1 MKINEFAQIDELT
14 IPGTLAHK
22 IKKGFAEYVKQQG
35 GQATSDMFLKYINSV
50 GIKSPS
56 VQQALGVGQKT
67 TGGAGAP
74 DTKQADEPEAGPNKT
89 VNTPK
94 AQAKAE
100 PQKASNLNSYFQNF
114 SKAMQGAGDKNQK
127 IALAKELVNI
137 VADRGGQDSNTAV
150 SLLRKFGGNTLDN
163 NFKQAA
169 MNALKKGARMESVF
183 VDQFVTV
190 LAEHD
195 ITLEDLGL
203 AMTLT
208 EDRAY
213 IVTLIEANLSDKD
226 IDNLVKMAAK
236 DSKASGQKDSGKPKT
251 NVGGAFASGLRKGF
265 GFGSNPLGTT
275 GKAIGKKF
283 GKAADKYDAD
293 NSDSDGKDQDS
304 GNSQD
309 TRTGLNTLKTELGLS
324 NPAMAVKALD
334 KLMQGKPISNRN
346 ELEAVKPLIGAVKQA
361 LASQQGRARLKQ
373 LIKTL

>member
-14 IPGTLAHK
+14 IPGTLAHR
-22 IKKGFAEYVKQQG
+22 IKKGFADYVKQVG
-35 GQATSDMFLKYINSV
+35 REPTSDMFLTYINGI

-67 TGGAGAP
+67 TGGADAP
-74 DTKQADEPEAGPNKT
+74 DTKQATEPEADPNKT

-100 PQKASNLNSYFQNF
+100 PKKASNLNSYFQNF

-195 ITLEDLGL
+195 ITLQDLGL
-203 AMTLT
+203 TMTLT

-226 IDNLVKMAAK
+226 IDKLVKMAAK
-236 DSKASGQKDSGKPKT
+236 DSKASGQKDAGKPET
-251 NVGGAFASGLRKGF
+251 NMGGAFTSGLRKGF
-265 GFGSNPLGTT
+265 NFGSNPIGTT

-283 GKAADKYDAD
+283 GKSADKYDAD
-293 NSDSDGKDQDS
+293 NTDSNEKDQDS
-304 GNSQD
+304 DNSQD

>member
-1 MKINEFAQIDELT
+1 
-14 IPGTLAHK
+14 
-22 IKKGFAEYVKQQG
+22 
-35 GQATSDMFLKYINSV
+35 
-50 GIKSPS
+50 
-56 VQQALGVGQKT
+56 
-67 TGGAGAP
+67 
-74 DTKQADEPEAGPNKT
+74 
-89 VNTPK
+89 
-94 AQAKAE
+94 
-100 PQKASNLNSYFQNF
+100 
-114 SKAMQGAGDKNQK
+114 
-127 IALAKELVNI
+127 
-137 VADRGGQDSNTAV
+137 
-150 SLLRKFGGNTLDN
+150 
-163 NFKQAA
+163 
-169 MNALKKGARMESVF
+169 VF

-236 DSKASGQKDSGKPKT
+236 DSKASGQKDSGKPEDNKA
-251 NVGGAFASGLRKGF
+251 GAFASGLRKGF
-265 GFGSNPLGTT
+265 GFGSDPLGTT
-275 GKAIGKKF
+275 VKAIGKKF

-293 NSDSDGKDQDS
+293 NSDSDEKDQDS